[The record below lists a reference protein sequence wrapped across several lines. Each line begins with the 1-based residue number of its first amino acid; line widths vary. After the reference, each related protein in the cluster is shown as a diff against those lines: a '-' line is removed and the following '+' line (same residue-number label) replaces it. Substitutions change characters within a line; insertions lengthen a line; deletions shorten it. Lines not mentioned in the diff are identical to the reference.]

1 MDGEVNANLKGEKMI
16 KHTIR
21 QFAENFT
28 PKCFTAFISYTIAI
42 VAYAICLWLPA
53 TTEAAGLGR
62 IKVESA
68 LGQPFSA
75 EIEIT
80 ALQAD
85 EFPQAQARVA
95 NAETYEAA
103 KVVYPSIAR
112 QIRVS
117 AERLNDGKPILKLTS
132 NAPINEP
139 LLDLLVE
146 FSWGNGRVMQ
156 KYSVLLD
163 LPNVSR

>member
-1 MDGEVNANLKGEKMI
+1 MR

-21 QFAENFT
+21 LLAKNFT
-28 PKCFTAFISYTIAI
+28 PKFFTSFISYSIAT
-42 VAYAICLWLPA
+42 VACAYCLWLPA
-53 TTEAAGLGR
+53 TVEAAGLGR

-75 EIEIT
+75 AIDIT
-80 ALQAD
+80 ALQVD
-85 EFPQAQARVA
+85 EFPQVQARIA
-95 NAETYEAA
+95 SAETYEAA

-112 QIRVS
+112 LIRVS
-117 AERLNDGKPILKLTS
+117 AERLSDGKPILKLTS

-139 LLDLLVE
+139 SLDLLVE

>member
-1 MDGEVNANLKGEKMI
+1 M

-21 QFAENFT
+21 QFAESFT
-28 PKCFTAFISYTIAI
+28 PKCFTAFISYTITI
-42 VAYAICLWLPA
+42 VACAICLWLPV
-53 TTEAAGLGR
+53 TSEAAGLGR

-75 EIEIT
+75 EIDIT
-80 ALQAD
+80 ALQAE
-85 EFPQAQARVA
+85 EFPQAQGRIA

-103 KVVYPSIAR
+103 KVTYPLIAR

-117 AERLNDGKPILKLTS
+117 AQRLNDGKPILKLTS
-132 NAPINEP
+132 NASVNEP
-139 LLDLLVE
+139 SLDLLVE

-163 LPNVSR
+163 LPNISR

>member
-1 MDGEVNANLKGEKMI
+1 M

-21 QFAENFT
+21 LLTKNFT
-28 PKCFTAFISYTIAI
+28 PKSFTSFITYSIATFTC
-42 VAYAICLWLPA
+42 AICLWLPGTA
-53 TTEAAGLGR
+53 EAAGLGR

-75 EIEIT
+75 EIDIT

-85 EFPQAQARVA
+85 EFPQVLARVA
-95 NAETYEAA
+95 NAETYEAT
-103 KVVYPSIAR
+103 KVVYPPIVR

-163 LPNVSR
+163 LPNASR